1 MKVERLLAYDLP
13 LFAGVTAP
21 ELVNAPIQVT
31 ETQLRAWQTLFDQ
44 NEASHDIYF
53 LISGALLA
61 VFWTEDGREIV
72 FSRFPLGAY
81 FGELAALDGT
91 PRSLAVFAKTDA
103 VILSMRQDSFLWL
116 FNNVPVIRD
125 RIVRQ
130 LVGRIR
136 NLTERSME
144 MTTLSVEQRVA
155 TYLLRLAAEH
165 DKLAQGA
172 IIENAPTHAE
182 IAGTIGA
189 NREMVSRSISKL
201 AKRGAILPARQRI
214 EILDPDLLSANLT

>member
-1 MKVERLLAYDLP
+1 MKADRLLAYDLP
-13 LFAGVTAP
+13 LLAGLTAAD
-21 ELVNAPIQVT
+21 LDGAPLFVT
-31 ETQLRAWQTLFDQ
+31 ETQLRAWQTLFNQ

-61 VFWTEDGREIV
+61 VFWTQDGREIV

-103 VILSMRQDSFLWL
+103 TILSMRQESFIWL
-116 FNNVPVIRD
+116 FNNIPVVRD
-125 RIVRQ
+125 RVVRQ

-155 TYLLRLAAEH
+155 TYLLRLAAEYGM
-165 DKLAQGA
+165 LAKGA
-172 IIENAPTHAE
+172 VIENAPTHAE

-201 AKRGAILPARQRI
+201 TKRGAIRAARQRI
-214 EILDPDLLSANLT
+214 EILAPEILSENLI